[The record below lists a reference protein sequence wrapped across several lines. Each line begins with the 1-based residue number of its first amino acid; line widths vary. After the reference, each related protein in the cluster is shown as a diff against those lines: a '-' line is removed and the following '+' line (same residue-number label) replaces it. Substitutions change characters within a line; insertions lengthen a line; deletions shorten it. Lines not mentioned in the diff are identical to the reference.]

1 MMIAVILVGAALFC
15 MGVLAAI
22 AAQGWGLWPA
32 AIGFTLLALGVIFYP
47 TEPHQSPASEANWVC
62 SEYGGVASTDV
73 SGNVFT
79 CKDGHSFEFHG

>member
-1 MMIAVILVGAALFC
+1 MVVYVIAGGGILAFFGALLVCLDVASGAVLIFVGVMCA
-15 MGVLAAI
+15 
-22 AAQGWGLWPA
+22 
-32 AIGFTLLALGVIFYP
+32 ALGVVLAP
-47 TEPHQSPASEANWVC
+47 LPQHQSPASEANWVC